1 MTETGF
7 LKFGW
12 LYILIGPKQGLALN
26 GFPASGFDQEV
37 R

>member
-1 MTETGF
+1 MLERLKWDF
-7 LKFGW
+7 LS
-12 LYILIGPKQGLALN
+12 LGLALN